1 MTRNI
6 NLAPEPQNASRQ
18 DAEYQSTDGSGQNL
32 TLDDLEFAE
41 FHRHF
46 VCVEFSTT

>member
-1 MTRNI
+1 MII
-6 NLAPEPQNASRQ
+6 NTIVEQQNASRQ
-18 DAEYQSTDGSGQNL
+18 DAEYQSTDESVQNL

-46 VCVEFSTT
+46 LCVEFSTA